1 MKYSIAAMAALG
13 AFALASVPAN
23 AQYADEISNDLSQCD
38 GSSSAMLVT
47 VTGFKK
53 PVNRV
58 RVVSYRALDSDWLKK
73 NRWLNRI
80 DTPVRAKAMK
90 FCMPMPGPGTYAV
103 GVRHDF
109 NGNDDDDPFKD
120 GWGMS
125 NNPSIGLGALLA
137 GGSFGKPPVSK
148 ARIKVGSGVTPVTIK
163 LKYP

>member
-1 MKYSIAAMAALG
+1 MKYSIAAAAAFGAVLLG
-13 AFALASVPAN
+13 TTPAS
-23 AQYADEISNDLSQCD
+23 AQYAQRIDNDLSKCD
-38 GSSSAMLVT
+38 GSGPALLVT
-47 VTGFKK
+47 VTGFKDTTH
-53 PVNRV
+53 RV

-73 NRWLNRI
+73 DRWLNRV

-90 FCMPMPGPGTYAV
+90 FCLPMPGPGDYAV

-109 NGNDDDDPFKD
+109 NGNDEDDPFKD

-125 NNPSIGLGALLA
+125 NNPSIGPGALFA

-148 ARIKVGSGVTPVTIK
+148 ARVRVGSDVTPLTIR